1 MELERLQ
8 KQICFLEK
16 AYKTLEEAMSLK
28 VLSDLEKAGTIQRFE
43 YTIELTWKTLKNILK
58 YEMWECNLHPR
69 EIFKEFY
76 KIEAIE
82 DLEVWFQ
89 LLKSRNVL
97 SHCYNEN
104 ISESS
109 FMFLKENYKI
119 IWTLI
124 NKLKIKYIS

>member
-58 YEMWECNLHPR
+58 YEM
-69 EIFKEFY
+69 
-76 KIEAIE
+76 
-82 DLEVWFQ
+82 
-89 LLKSRNVL
+89 
-97 SHCYNEN
+97 
-104 ISESS
+104 
-109 FMFLKENYKI
+109 
-119 IWTLI
+119 
-124 NKLKIKYIS
+124 